1 MNAEKNIKFLLGL
14 TYILIIIVFLWFFFK
29 QFSIQDFTSYE
40 IIKKNRDTLN
50 NLKNL
55 NIFLSSLIFFIVT
68 IVWVLL
74 LGFGSPIFLIGG
86 FIFGKWVGTI
96 LVVFGL
102 TIGSTLLYYFANF
115 LIKDLIYKKFSSK
128 FKYLTE
134 KFKRN
139 EFAYFTLYRAV
150 GGIPFFLQNLLP
162 LLFNVKIRNYFFG
175 TIIGLTPQLF
185 VGVSLGAG
193 IDKIIQENEK
203 LPSIWKMLKTPDIY
217 FPLLGIILIFLL
229 AIYFRKKFF
238 KQ

>member
-14 TYILIIIVFLWFFFK
+14 TYILIIVVFLWFFFK

-50 NLKNL
+50 NLKNI
-55 NIFLSSLIFFIVT
+55 NIFLSSLIFLIVI

-96 LVVFGL
+96 LVVLGL
-102 TIGSTLLYYFANF
+102 TLGSTLLYYFANF

-139 EFAYFTLYRAV
+139 ELAYFTLYRAV

-217 FPLLGIILIFLL
+217 LPLLGIILIFLI

-238 KQ
+238 RQ

>member
-14 TYILIIIVFLWFFFK
+14 TYILIIIVFLWFFFA

-50 NLKNL
+50 NLKNV
-55 NIFLSSLIFFIVT
+55 NIFLSSLIFLIVT

-139 EFAYFTLYRAV
+139 ELAYFTLYRAV

-162 LLFNVKIRNYFFG
+162 ILFNVKIRNYFFG

-217 FPLLGIILIFLL
+217 FPLMGIILIFLL

>member
-14 TYILIIIVFLWFFFK
+14 TYILVIIVFLWFFFK

-50 NLKNL
+50 NLKNI
-55 NIFLSSLIFFIVT
+55 NIFLSSLIFLIVT

-86 FIFGKWVGTI
+86 FIFGKWVGTT
-96 LVVFGL
+96 LVVLGL
-102 TIGSTLLYYFANF
+102 TLGSTLLYYFANF

-139 EFAYFTLYRAV
+139 ELAYFTLYRAV

-162 LLFNVKIRNYFFG
+162 ILFNVKIRNYFFG

-217 FPLLGIILIFLL
+217 LPLLGIILIFLL

>member
-1 MNAEKNIKFLLGL
+1 MNVEKNIKFLLGL

-40 IIKKNRDTLN
+40 VIKKNRDTLN

-55 NIFLSSLIFFIVT
+55 NIFLSSLIFLILT

-139 EFAYFTLYRAV
+139 ELAYFTLYRAV

>member
-14 TYILIIIVFLWFFFK
+14 TYILIIVVFLWFFFK

-50 NLKNL
+50 NLKNV
-55 NIFLSSLIFFIVT
+55 NIFLSSLIFLIAI

-96 LVVFGL
+96 LVVLGL
-102 TIGSTLLYYFANF
+102 TLGSTLLYYFANF

-139 EFAYFTLYRAV
+139 ELAYFILYRAV

-217 FPLLGIILIFLL
+217 LPLLCMFLIFLL

-238 KQ
+238 RQ

>member
-14 TYILIIIVFLWFFFK
+14 TYILIIVVFLWFFFK

-50 NLKNL
+50 NLKNV
-55 NIFLSSLIFFIVT
+55 NIFLSSLIFLIVI

-96 LVVFGL
+96 LVVLGL
-102 TIGSTLLYYFANF
+102 TLGSTLLYYFANF
-115 LIKDLIYKKFSSK
+115 LIKDLINKKFSSK

-139 EFAYFTLYRAV
+139 ELAYFILYRAV

-217 FPLLGIILIFLL
+217 LPLLCMFLIFLL

>member
-1 MNAEKNIKFLLGL
+1 MNVEKNIKFLLGL

-50 NLKNL
+50 NLKNV
-55 NIFLSSLIFFIVT
+55 NIFLSSLIFLIVT

-139 EFAYFTLYRAV
+139 ELAYFILYRAV

>member
-55 NIFLSSLIFFIVT
+55 NIFLSSLIFFIAT

-139 EFAYFTLYRAV
+139 ELAYFTLYRAV

-162 LLFNVKIRNYFFG
+162 ILFNVKIRNYFFG

-217 FPLLGIILIFLL
+217 LPLLGIILIFLL

>member
-14 TYILIIIVFLWFFFK
+14 TYILIIVVFLWFFFK

-50 NLKNL
+50 NLKNV
-55 NIFLSSLIFFIVT
+55 NIFLSSLIFLIVI

-96 LVVFGL
+96 LVVLGL
-102 TIGSTLLYYFANF
+102 TLGSTLLYYFANF

-139 EFAYFTLYRAV
+139 ELAYFILYRAV

-217 FPLLGIILIFLL
+217 LPLLGIILIFLI

-238 KQ
+238 RQ

>member
-1 MNAEKNIKFLLGL
+1 MNVEKNIKFLLGL
-14 TYILIIIVFLWFFFK
+14 TYILVIIVFLWFFFK

-55 NIFLSSLIFFIVT
+55 NIFLSSLIFFILT

-96 LVVFGL
+96 LVVLGL
-102 TIGSTLLYYFANF
+102 TLGSTLLYYFANF

-139 EFAYFTLYRAV
+139 ELAYFTLYRAV

-217 FPLLGIILIFLL
+217 LPLLGIILIFLL
-229 AIYFRKKFF
+229 AFYFRKKFF

>member
-55 NIFLSSLIFFIVT
+55 NIFLSSLIFFILT

-139 EFAYFTLYRAV
+139 ELAYFTLYRAV

>member
-1 MNAEKNIKFLLGL
+1 MITEKKVKITLALVYLL
-14 TYILIIIVFLWFFFK
+14 LITAFLWFLFTN
-29 QFSIQDFTSYE
+29 FSINDFTSYE
-40 IIKKNRDTLN
+40 IIKSNRDTLN
-50 NLKNL
+50 NLKDV

-86 FIFGKWVGTI
+86 FIFGKWVGTT
-96 LVVFGL
+96 LVVLGL
-102 TIGSTLLYYFANF
+102 TLGSTLLYYFANF

-139 EFAYFTLYRAV
+139 ELAYFTLYRAV

-162 LLFNVKIRNYFFG
+162 ILFNVKIRNYFFG
-175 TIIGLTPQLF
+175 TLIGLTPQLF

-217 FPLLGIILIFLL
+217 FPLMGIILIFLL

>member
-1 MNAEKNIKFLLGL
+1 MIIEKKVKITLASVYLL
-14 TYILIIIVFLWFFFK
+14 LIVTFLWFLFTN
-29 QFSIQDFTSYE
+29 FSIKDFTSYE
-40 IIKKNRDTLN
+40 IIKSNRDTLN
-50 NLKNL
+50 NLKDV

-115 LIKDLIYKKFSSK
+115 LIKDLIHKKFSSK

-139 EFAYFTLYRAV
+139 ELAYFTLYRAV

-217 FPLLGIILIFLL
+217 LPLLGIILIFLL

>member
-1 MNAEKNIKFLLGL
+1 MIIEKKVKITLASVYLL
-14 TYILIIIVFLWFFFK
+14 LIVAFLWFLFTN
-29 QFSIQDFTSYE
+29 FSINDFTSYE
-40 IIKKNRDTLN
+40 IIKSNRDTLN
-50 NLKNL
+50 NLKDV

-86 FIFGKWVGTI
+86 FIFGKWIGTI

-102 TIGSTLLYYFANF
+102 TIGSTILYYFANF

-139 EFAYFTLYRAV
+139 ELAYFTLYRAV

-193 IDKIIQENEK
+193 IDKIIKENEK

-217 FPLLGIILIFLL
+217 LPLLGIILIFLL

>member
-1 MNAEKNIKFLLGL
+1 MIIEKKFKITLASVYLL
-14 TYILIIIVFLWFFFK
+14 LIVTFLWFLFTN
-29 QFSIQDFTSYE
+29 FSIKDFTSYE
-40 IIKKNRDTLN
+40 IIKSNRDTLN
-50 NLKNL
+50 NLKDV
-55 NIFLSSLIFFIVT
+55 NIFLSSLILFIVT

-115 LIKDLIYKKFSSK
+115 LIKDLIHKKFSSK

-139 EFAYFTLYRAV
+139 ELAYFTLYRAV

-217 FPLLGIILIFLL
+217 LPLLGIILIFLL

>member
-1 MNAEKNIKFLLGL
+1 MNAEKNIKFILGL

-40 IIKKNRDTLN
+40 LIKKNRDTLN

-139 EFAYFTLYRAV
+139 ELAYFTLYRAV

-162 LLFNVKIRNYFFG
+162 ILFNVKIRNYFFG

-217 FPLLGIILIFLL
+217 FPLMGIILIFLL

>member
-55 NIFLSSLIFFIVT
+55 NIFLSSLIFFILT

-96 LVVFGL
+96 LVVFG
-102 TIGSTLLYYFANF
+102 
-115 LIKDLIYKKFSSK
+115 
-128 FKYLTE
+128 
-134 KFKRN
+134 
-139 EFAYFTLYRAV
+139 
-150 GGIPFFLQNLLP
+150 
-162 LLFNVKIRNYFFG
+162 
-175 TIIGLTPQLF
+175 
-185 VGVSLGAG
+185 
-193 IDKIIQENEK
+193 
-203 LPSIWKMLKTPDIY
+203 
-217 FPLLGIILIFLL
+217 
-229 AIYFRKKFF
+229 
-238 KQ
+238 